1 MKTTQKVALS
11 TLFIL
16 FAATVVFGA
25 QKVNIVPKPEENSLQ
40 ILGESEFCEKSYDK
54 CADACEK
61 KSKTEK
67 QLNDCMEACEA
78 NYDACY
84 ENEAQKALAEE
95 AKKQTSK

>member
-1 MKTTQKVALS
+1 MKTTKKVAFS

-16 FAATVVFGA
+16 FTATALFGA
-25 QKVNIVPKPEENSLQ
+25 SKINIVPKPEENSLQ
-40 ILGESEFCEKSYDK
+40 ILGESELCEKSYDK
-54 CADACEK
+54 CADVCEK

-84 ENEAQKALAEE
+84 EQEAEKALAEDL
-95 AKKQTSK
+95 KKQNAK